1 MTSTYFDIYMNQ
13 LFYTLGQL
21 SAVLVSGAVA
31 VPMVTYYNGS
41 NFKLNYLNP
50 NYWSKR
56 TDKSKD
62 LRNNF
67 DGLQLKVLREN
78 KNSMKLN
85 MRVDGELFVDGDI
98 RCSGDVLTFCSD
110 SLRTRED

>member
-1 MTSTYFDIYMNQ
+1 MASTYFDIYMNQ

-21 SAVLVSGAVA
+21 TAVLVSGAVA
-31 VPMVTYYNGS
+31 VPMVSYYNVS

-56 TDKSKD
+56 TDKS
-62 LRNNF
+62 
-67 DGLQLKVLREN
+67 
-78 KNSMKLN
+78 KLN

-98 RCSGDVLTFCSD
+98 RCSGDVLAFCK
-110 SLRTRED
+110 RTDKSKLNM